1 MRRWFR
7 QLFAL
12 CRKNIIVLSNHY
24 ILNLFRCVVLPVL
37 FALFLANAPGIF
49 TPNNKL
55 GLGTAV
61 PVYKLAEIFDPK
73 SKIVYVDA
81 TNGTDSLAVLAIMTV
96 LTRNFSQAQKD
107 AVIRLESEADIATAC
122 PHSFQIV
129 SNCYGAIVFKS
140 ANLKNPIQYTLRA
153 DMGRLDVDV
162 EHHTSDAET
171 ITLPL
176 QWAVDSAIIE
186 LISGISVDPP
196 NQQPFTKM
204 TNEATKQKTR
214 RSFLNSIRELVVLA
228 FFAGQMGVVYHM
240 AGEVMFERAATL
252 TSHLTAMGC
261 MASARILSWHMCIS
275 GAYLPSWIAAALLW
289 HWSIFTHTPLGL
301 FIGIHLITGFSL
313 ASWALLVAQ
322 PFYKSPQ
329 LAAIACSVLAVVLG
343 ILALLFGGTWIAAVV
358 YVVICPVRFS
368 ALSNAKV
375 FLYLTFSLGQP
386 GFYVFAL
393 KSLAAWELA
402 DQPVELFKPDTD
414 GFMFGPPLI
423 AAGVSPPPPE
433 FKRIYPDQS
442 TQVTIFLFPLL
453 ALWLESHL
461 HSVQPP
467 DNTRARAQFRKAH
480 RPGSV
485 WANAAVSI
493 RGLHKTYSNGV
504 FKKRTH
510 TAIEHLDLDIPP
522 SGIHVFC
529 GRNGSGKTTLLR
541 IIAGLESASEGEV
554 VYADGMPRPA
564 AGDLGI
570 VPQKNVLWNELT
582 CAQHLTLWGA
592 LKRPSGAPSEEVG
605 ELLQECGLLA
615 KKHAA
620 AGSLSGGQK
629 RRLQLAIGLV
639 GGSQLVLI
647 DEATSGVDPIS
658 RRAIWRALVQAR
670 SRRTIIYTTHFLDE
684 ADLLADHVSIMT
696 APGRIVARGSPVMLK
711 TGHSQGYVVTCTFD
725 NSTQQS
731 LDARRHQPVLIAVR
745 RHAPSAVMLNGGQE
759 DDGIS
764 LRTHNP
770 RVVSQVLRLLERDK
784 RRLGLRSFDI
794 RATTLSDV
802 FLKLMGE
809 DGSDG
814 LEKAYPPLPLT
825 GYGSPL
831 TGVGYTS
838 PQIYS
843 PTRTAVDQE
852 LEDLSYAPSTFRAS
866 MSQLSE
872 PSEYSHTTHAPRRLR
887 RKDTS
892 EARDHMSSR
901 MSHSLLA
908 IPEAQYRSSHF
919 TSRESHVT
927 SSDWYA
933 MDRPISMAPH
943 EAQRLYSSKHRD
955 SSIDLT
961 EGRPTSIFLQ
971 AWVLWKKRMLV
982 ARRGWVVPFLAA
994 VLAIGGA
1001 CIPLFFI
1008 HNRQNRCIRNE
1019 HEDMRYSL
1027 FLPISPFAWN
1037 DTGRTY
1043 VAPPGA
1049 LSSLQYPIPGAYP
1062 LADMN
1067 AFDTAIEAT
1076 YPYIDTG
1083 GISILPDNTTT
1094 FAWEASPGNIAGN
1107 VMLNL
1112 ASNTMFNIALNE
1124 SRRAIGYGPKING
1137 EIQPMPSIT
1146 PRGIGPAIKWIAF
1159 FGSSMAAWPA
1169 MAALYVTKERASHVQ
1184 AMQLS
1189 NGITP
1194 AGMWIGH
1201 LLYEIPIILAISGA
1215 ITGIFASTGQFFNL
1229 ELLFL
1234 VIVLYGIDA
1243 TLLSFVASLFIRSP
1257 IAAFAI
1263 IAGYQCIT
1271 FLGYLAGVFYTLATI
1286 FSYTA
1291 GNILTTMHYLIAI
1304 ISPVASV
1311 VRAGFIG
1318 TNIFYTLCSDHG
1330 NLDSGSDLGAM
1341 DRFGAPIAYTVIH
1354 SAFLLAFLIWYDS
1367 GMPWLPREWYK
1378 PTKDY
1383 SEFGRDAPYDVQDE
1397 AARVAR
1403 SFDSLR
1409 ISHASKTYGKTQALE
1424 DVTFGL
1430 SSGIFGLLGSNGG
1443 GKTTLF
1449 NLIQGHLLPDRTDP
1463 ACNVFI
1469 DGRSIITSRNKAR
1482 TRLGVCPQAT
1492 ALESVLTVREHL
1504 EMYARCKGLS
1514 GEDLDRNVEC
1524 IMAATQLLPHSHKY
1538 ANKLSGG
1545 NQRKLSLAIA
1555 LLGSPAVVLI
1565 DEFSTGVDP
1574 STKRDLWDTL
1584 RRVSMGKAVLLT
1596 THAME
1601 EVTALADRIGIIS
1614 QRLLAIGT
1622 IEDLVSRYPLYEVH
1636 FSSSTPGE
1644 EARMREVM
1652 RDFPSNWRA
1661 SDDLT
1666 ARYEVELEPGQSLA
1680 DIFEI
1685 LHENLGSAGVEAC
1698 TVERISLE
1706 SVFLRIT
1713 QQHLDNKNRRGPYVL
1728 DDGKRFFCF

>member
-24 ILNLFRCVVLPVL
+24 FLNVFRCVVLPVL
-37 FALFLANAPGIF
+37 FALFMANAPGIF

-55 GLGTAV
+55 GLGTAI
-61 PVYKLAEIFDPK
+61 PVYKLVDIFDPK
-73 SKIVYVDA
+73 NSIVYVDA

-107 AVIRLESEADIATAC
+107 AVIRLESETDIATAC

-129 SNCYGAIVFKS
+129 SNCYGAIVFRS

-162 EHHTSDAET
+162 QHHTSDAE
-171 ITLPL
+171 IVTLPL

-186 LISGISVDPP
+186 LISGVSVDPP
-196 NQQPFTKM
+196 TQQPFTKL
-204 TNEATKQKTR
+204 TNTATKQRTR
-214 RSFLNSIRELVVLA
+214 MSFLGSIRELVVLA

-301 FIGIHLITGFSL
+301 FVGIHLITGFSL

-329 LAAIACSVLAVVLG
+329 LAAIACSVLAVILG
-343 ILALLFGGTWIAAVV
+343 ILALLFNGTWIAAVV
-358 YVVICPVRFS
+358 YTVICP
-368 ALSNAKV
+368 
-375 FLYLTFSLGQP
+375 P

-393 KSLAAWELA
+393 KSLSAWELA

-414 GFMFGPPLI
+414 GFMFGP
-423 AAGVSPPPPE
+423 
-433 FKRIYPDQS
+433 
-442 TQVTIFLFPLL
+442 VTIVLFPLL
-453 ALWLESHL
+453 ALWLESRI
-461 HSVQPP
+461 HSVRPP
-467 DNTRARAQFRKAH
+467 DNSRQHAQFRKAP
-480 RPGSV
+480 RPLSV
-485 WANAAVSI
+485 WGNASVSI
-493 RGLHKTYSNGV
+493 RGLHKTYATGI
-504 FKKRTH
+504 FKKRKH
-510 TAIEHLDLDIPP
+510 TAIESLDLDVPA

-554 VYADGMPRPA
+554 TYADGLPRPV

-582 CAQHLTLWGA
+582 CAQHLTLWSA
-592 LKRPSGAPSEEVG
+592 LKRPTGAPSEEVG

-670 SRRTIIYTTHFLDE
+670 TKRTIIYTTHFLDE

-711 TGHSQGYVVTCTFD
+711 TGHSQGYVITCTFD

-731 LDARRHQPVLIAVR
+731 LDVRRHQPVLTAVR
-745 RHAPSAVMLNGGQE
+745 RYAPAAVLLNGGQE

-770 RVVSQVLRLLERDK
+770 RVVSQVLRLLEKDK

-809 DGSDG
+809 DDG
-814 LEKAYPPLPLT
+814 LEKLYSHPPTP
-825 GYGSPL
+825 
-831 TGVGYTS
+831 VYT
-838 PQIYS
+838 P
-843 PTRTAVDQE
+843 RTTIDQE
-852 LEDLSYAPSTFRAS
+852 MEDLSYAPSTFRAS
-866 MSQLSE
+866 MSALSE
-872 PSEYSHTTHAPRRLR
+872 PSEYSHGHRPQTPRRLR
-887 RKDTS
+887 RKETS
-892 EARDHMSSR
+892 EARDHISSR
-901 MSHSLLA
+901 MSHSMVA
-908 IPEAQYRSSHF
+908 IPEQYRDSQFVSRDSHA
-919 TSRESHVT
+919 TN
-927 SSDWYA
+927 SDWYN
-933 MDRPISMAPH
+933 MDRPVSMPL
-943 EAQRLYSSKHRD
+943 EAQRLYTDKARHSTV
-955 SSIDLT
+955 DLT
-961 EGRPTSIFLQ
+961 EGRPTSVFLQ
-971 AWVLWKKRMLV
+971 AGVLWKKRMLV

-1001 CIPLFFI
+1001 GVPLFFLN
-1008 HNRQNRCIRNE
+1008 NRQNRCIRNE
-1019 HEDMRYSL
+1019 HDDMRYSL

-1037 DTGRTY
+1037 QTGRTY
-1043 VAPPGA
+1043 VAPPDA
-1049 LSSLQYPIPGAYP
+1049 LESLQYPIPGAYP

-1067 AFDTAIEAT
+1067 AFNTAIEAT
-1076 YPYIDTG
+1076 FPYIDTG
-1083 GISILPDNTTT
+1083 GISVLADNTTT

-1112 ASNTMFNIALNE
+1112 ASNTLFNIALNT
-1124 SRRAIGYGPKING
+1124 SRRAVGYGPKING

-1146 PRGIGPAIKWIAF
+1146 PRGIGPAIKWISF

-1189 NGITP
+1189 NGISP

-1201 LLYEIPIILAISGA
+1201 LLYEIPVILAIAGA

-1229 ELLFL
+1229 ELVFA

-1286 FSYTA
+1286 FTYDA
-1291 GNILTTMHYLIAI
+1291 GNILTTMHYLVAI

-1311 VRAGFIG
+1311 VRAAFIG
-1318 TNIFYTLCSDHG
+1318 TNIFYTLCSAHG
-1330 NLDSGSDLGAM
+1330 NLDASSDLNAM

-1354 SAFLLAFLIWYDS
+1354 SAFLLTFLIWYDS
-1367 GMPWLPREWYK
+1367 GMPWLPRAWYK
-1378 PTKDY
+1378 HTTDNTQFEK
-1383 SEFGRDAPYDVQDE
+1383 DAPYDVQDE

-1469 DGRSIITSRNKAR
+1469 DGRSIITGRNKAR
-1482 TRLGVCPQAT
+1482 SRLGVCPQAT

-1504 EMYARCKGLS
+1504 EMYARCKGLR

-1584 RRVSMGKAVLLT
+1584 RRVSSGKAVLLT

-1652 RDFPSNWRA
+1652 RDFPPNWRA

-1666 ARYEVELEPGQSLA
+1666 ARYEVQLEAGQSLA

-1685 LHENLGSAGVEAC
+1685 LHEHLGPAGVEAC

-1713 QQHLDNKNRRGPYVL
+1713 QQHLDTKNRRGPYVI
-1728 DDGKRFFCF
+1728 DEGRRFLCF

>member
-1 MRRWFR
+1 MCCPASLVRSLLGKCTRH
-7 QLFAL
+7 
-12 CRKNIIVLSNHY
+12 IHS
-24 ILNLFRCVVLPVL
+24 
-37 FALFLANAPGIF
+37 
-49 TPNNKL
+49 NNKL

-107 AVIRLESEADIATAC
+107 AVIRLESEAEIATAC

-329 LAAIACSVLAVVLG
+329 LAAIACSVLAVVLVFWPCCLEG
-343 ILALLFGGTWIAAVV
+343 RGLRLWSMLLF
-358 YVVICPVRFS
+358 VRF
-368 ALSNAKV
+368 
-375 FLYLTFSLGQP
+375 GQP

-402 DQPVELFKPDTD
+402 DHPVELFKPDTD

-423 AAGVSPPPPE
+423 AAGTHP
-433 FKRIYPDQS
+433 
-442 TQVTIFLFPLL
+442 
-453 ALWLESHL
+453 
-461 HSVQPP
+461 
-467 DNTRARAQFRKAH
+467 ARTQFRKAH

-639 GGSQLVLI
+639 GGVSWCGPDL
-647 DEATSGVDPIS
+647 ATRDMAGSGSSPV
-658 RRAIWRALVQAR
+658 
-670 SRRTIIYTTHFLDE
+670 RRTIIYTTHFLDE

-825 GYGSPL
+825 GTGLLSP
-831 TGVGYTS
+831 GRPYDARS
-838 PQIYS
+838 E
-843 PTRTAVDQE
+843 TAEAERHLRGARPHVESD
-852 LEDLSYAPSTFRAS
+852 
-866 MSQLSE
+866 E
-872 PSEYSHTTHAPRRLR
+872 PLV
-887 RKDTS
+887 
-892 EARDHMSSR
+892 
-901 MSHSLLA
+901 LA
-908 IPEAQYRSSHF
+908 IPEAQYRSSHLA
-919 TSRESHVT
+919 SRESHAT

-1076 YPYIDTG
+1076 
-1083 GISILPDNTTT
+1083 
-1094 FAWEASPGNIAGN
+1094 
-1107 VMLNL
+1107 
-1112 ASNTMFNIALNE
+1112 
-1124 SRRAIGYGPKING
+1124 RAIGYGPKING

-1189 NGITP
+1189 NGSRRLGCGT
-1194 AGMWIGH
+1194 IGH

-1367 GMPWLPREWYK
+1367 GMPWYLVNGTSPQRTTQNLDGMPRMTYK
-1378 PTKDY
+1378 
-1383 SEFGRDAPYDVQDE
+1383 

-1449 NLIQGHLLPDRTDP
+1449 NLIQGHLLPDHTDP

-1614 QRLLAIGT
+1614 QRLLGAYWNHRR
-1622 IEDLVSRYPLYEVH
+1622 SRQPIPLYEVH

>member
-1 MRRWFR
+1 
-7 QLFAL
+7 Q
-12 CRKNIIVLSNHY
+12 
-24 ILNLFRCVVLPVL
+24 
-37 FALFLANAPGIF
+37 
-49 TPNNKL
+49 
-55 GLGTAV
+55 
-61 PVYKLAEIFDPK
+61 
-73 SKIVYVDA
+73 
-81 TNGTDSLAVLAIMTV
+81 
-96 LTRNFSQAQKD
+96 
-107 AVIRLESEADIATAC
+107 SEADIAAAC

-129 SNCYGAIVFKS
+129 SNCYGAIVFRS

-153 DMGRLDVDV
+153 DMGRLNVDV
-162 EHHTSDAET
+162 QHHTSDAET
-171 ITLPL
+171 VSLPL
-176 QWAVDSAIIE
+176 QWAIDSAIIE
-186 LISGISVDPP
+186 LISGVSVDPP
-196 NQQPFTKM
+196 IQQPFTKV
-204 TNEATKQKTR
+204 TNSATKQKTR
-214 RSFLNSIRELVVLA
+214 KSFLGSIRELVVLA

-275 GAYLPSWIAAALLW
+275 GAYLPSWIASALLW
-289 HWSIFTHTPLGL
+289 RWSIFTHTPLGL
-301 FIGIHLITGFSL
+301 FIVVHLVTGLSL
-313 ASWALLVAQ
+313 ASWSLLVAQ

-343 ILALLFGGTWIAAVV
+343 ILGLLFNGTWIAAVV
-358 YVVICPVRFS
+358 YTVICPP
-368 ALSNAKV
+368 A
-375 FLYLTFSLGQP
+375 
-386 GFYVFAL
+386 FYVFAL

-402 DQPVELFKPDTD
+402 EQTVEFFKPDTD
-414 GFMFGPPLI
+414 GFVFGPVLI
-423 AAGVSPPPPE
+423 AAAA
-433 FKRIYPDQS
+433 
-442 TQVTIFLFPLL
+442 TIVLFPLL

-467 DNTRARAQFRKAH
+467 DNSRTRSQFHKAS
-480 RPGSV
+480 RPLSV
-485 WANAAVSI
+485 WGNASVSI
-493 RGLHKTYSNGV
+493 RGLHKTYSTGL

-510 TAIEHLDLDIPP
+510 TAIESLDLDVPP

-554 VYADGMPRPA
+554 TYADGMSRPA

-592 LKRPSGAPSEEVG
+592 LKRPTGAPSEEVG
-605 ELLQECGLLA
+605 ELLQECGLLD

-670 SRRTIIYTTHFLDE
+670 TNRTIIYTTHFLDE

-711 TGHSQGYVVTCTFD
+711 TGHSQGYVITCTFD
-725 NSTQQS
+725 NSTQAS
-731 LDARRHQPVLIAVR
+731 LDVRRHQPVLTSVR
-745 RHAPSAVMLNGGQE
+745 RYAPAAVLLNGGQE

-809 DGSDG
+809 DGT
-814 LEKAYPPLPLT
+814 LEKLY
-825 GYGSPL
+825 SP
-831 TGVGYTS
+831 T
-838 PQIYS
+838 PNRMFS
-843 PTRTAVDQE
+843 PTRTSVDQE
-852 LEDLSYAPSTFRAS
+852 MEDLSYAPSTFRAS
-866 MSQLSE
+866 MSALSE
-872 PSEYSHTTHAPRRLR
+872 PSEYSHHTRRWK
-887 RKDTS
+887 RKSSS

-908 IPEAQYRSSHF
+908 IPEAQFQDASRDSHL
-919 TSRESHVT
+919 THSE
-927 SSDWYA
+927 WYN
-933 MDRPISMAPH
+933 MDRPVSSPFESH
-943 EAQRLYSSKHRD
+943 QLYADKLRHSTV
-955 SSIDLT
+955 DLT
-961 EGRPTSIFLQ
+961 EGRPTSALLQ
-971 AWVLWKKRMLV
+971 AGVLWKKRMLV

-1008 HNRQNRCIRNE
+1008 HDRQNRCIRNE
-1019 HEDMRYSL
+1019 HDDMRYSL

-1037 DTGRTY
+1037 KTGRTY

-1049 LSSLQYPIPGAYP
+1049 LESLQYPIPGAYP
-1062 LADMN
+1062 LADMS
-1067 AFDTAIEAT
+1067 AFNTAITAT

-1083 GISILPDNTTT
+1083 GISVLADNTTT

-1112 ASNTMFNIALNE
+1112 ASNTMFNIALNQ
-1124 SRRAIGYGPKING
+1124 SPRAIGYGPKING
-1137 EIQPMPSIT
+1137 EIQPMPSVT
-1146 PRGIGPAIKWIAF
+1146 PRGIGPAIKWISF

-1189 NGITP
+1189 NGISP

-1229 ELLFL
+1229 ELMFA

-1271 FLGYLAGVFYTLATI
+1271 FLGYLAAVFFTLATI

-1291 GNILTTMHYLIAI
+1291 GDILTTMHYLVAI

-1311 VRAGFIG
+1311 VRAAFVG

-1330 NLDSGSDLGAM
+1330 NLDASSDLNAM

-1378 PTKDY
+1378 HTTDY
-1383 SEFGRDAPYDVQDE
+1383 TQFGKDAPYDVQDE

-1469 DGRSIITSRNKAR
+1469 DGRSIITGRNKAR
-1482 TRLGVCPQAT
+1482 SRLGVCPQAT
-1492 ALESVLTVREHL
+1492 ALESVLTAREHL
-1504 EMYARCKGLS
+1504 EMYARCKGLR

-1584 RRVSMGKAVLLT
+1584 RRVSSGKAVLLT

-1614 QRLLAIGT
+1614 QRLLAIGS

-1636 FSSSTPGE
+1636 FSSSSPGE

-1652 RDFPSNWRA
+1652 RDFPPNWRA

-1666 ARYEVELEPGQSLA
+1666 ARYEVQLEGGQTLA

-1685 LHENLGSAGVEAC
+1685 LHEHLGPAGVEAC

-1713 QQHLDNKNRRGPYVL
+1713 QQHLDNKNRRGPYVI
-1728 DDGKRFFCF
+1728 DEGKRFFCF

>member
-12 CRKNIIVLSNHY
+12 CRKNVIVLSNHY
-24 ILNLFRCVVLPVL
+24 FLNLFRCVVLPVL
-37 FALFLANAPGIF
+37 FALFMANAPGIF

-55 GLGTAV
+55 GLGTPI
-61 PVYKLAEIFDPK
+61 PVYKLVDVFDPK

-81 TNGTDSLAVLAIMTV
+81 TNGTDTLAVLTIMTV
-96 LTRNFSQAQKD
+96 VMRDFSQAQKD
-107 AVIRLESEADIATAC
+107 AVVRLESEADIAPAC

-129 SNCYGAIVFKS
+129 SNCYGAVVFRS

-162 EHHTSDAET
+162 QHHTSDAEMV
-171 ITLPL
+171 TLPL
-176 QWAVDSAIIE
+176 QWAIDSAIIE
-186 LISGISVDPP
+186 LISGVSVDPP
-196 NQQPFTKM
+196 NQQPFTKL
-204 TNEATKQKTR
+204 TNAATKQKTR
-214 RSFLNSIRELVVLA
+214 MSFLNSIRELVVLA
-228 FFAGQMGVVYHM
+228 FFAGQMGIVYHM
-240 AGEVMFERAATL
+240 AGEIMFERAATL

-275 GAYLPSWIAAALLW
+275 GAYLPSWIASALLW
-289 HWSIFTHTPLGL
+289 RWSIFTHTPLGL
-301 FIGIHLITGFSL
+301 FIGVHLVTGFSL

-329 LAAIACSVLAVVLG
+329 LAAIACSVTAVVLG
-343 ILALLFGGTWIAAVV
+343 ILALLFDGTWIAAVV
-358 YVVICPVRFS
+358 YTVICP
-368 ALSNAKV
+368 
-375 FLYLTFSLGQP
+375 P

-393 KSLAAWELA
+393 KSLSAWELA
-402 DQPVELFKPDTD
+402 DETVELFKPDTD
-414 GFMFGPPLI
+414 GFMFGPVLI
-423 AAGVSPPPPE
+423 AAA
-433 FKRIYPDQS
+433 
-442 TQVTIFLFPLL
+442 TTIVLFPLL

-461 HSVQPP
+461 HTVRPP
-467 DNTRARAQFRKAH
+467 DNTRARAQFRKAP
-480 RPGSV
+480 RPLSV
-485 WANAAVSI
+485 WGNASVSI
-493 RGLHKTYSNGV
+493 RGLHKTYSTGV

-510 TAIEHLDLDIPP
+510 TAIESLDLDIPH

-554 VYADGMPRPA
+554 TYADGLPRPA

-605 ELLQECGLLA
+605 ELLQECGLLD

-670 SRRTIIYTTHFLDE
+670 TQRTIIYTTHFLDE

-711 TGHSQGYVVTCTFD
+711 TGHSQGYVITCTFD
-725 NSTQQS
+725 NSTQAS
-731 LDARRHQPVLIAVR
+731 LDVRRHQPVLTSVR
-745 RHAPSAVMLNGGQE
+745 RYAPSAVLLNGGQE

-770 RVVSQVLRLLERDK
+770 RIVSQVLRLLERDK
-784 RRLGLRSFDI
+784 RRLGLRGFDI

-809 DGSDG
+809 DGSG
-814 LEKAYPPLPLT
+814 LEKLY
-825 GYGSPL
+825 SPL
-831 TGVGYTS
+831 SS
-838 PQIYS
+838 PAPRIYS
-843 PTRTAVDQE
+843 PTRTSVDQE

-866 MSQLSE
+866 MSALSE
-872 PSEYSHTTHAPRRLR
+872 PSEYSHQTHAPRRLS
-887 RKDTS
+887 RKPTS

-908 IPEAQYRSSHF
+908 IPEAQYQTSHF
-919 TSRESHVT
+919 VSRDSHMT
-927 SSDWYA
+927 SSDWHNV
-933 MDRPISMAPH
+933 DRPASMPF
-943 EAQRLYSSKHRD
+943 EAQRLYADKLRHSTV
-955 SSIDLT
+955 DLT
-961 EGRPTSIFLQ
+961 EGRPTSVLLQ
-971 AWVLWKKRMLV
+971 AGVLWKKRMLV

-1001 CIPLFFI
+1001 CVPLFFI

-1019 HEDMRYSL
+1019 HDDMRYSL

-1037 DTGRTY
+1037 QTGRTY

-1049 LSSLQYPIPGAYP
+1049 LESLQYPIPGAYP
-1062 LADMN
+1062 LADMS
-1067 AFDTAIEAT
+1067 AFNTAIDAT

-1083 GISILPDNTTT
+1083 GISVLSDNTTT

-1112 ASNTMFNIALNE
+1112 ASNTLFNIALNT
-1124 SRRAIGYGPKING
+1124 SRRAVGYGPKING
-1137 EIQPMPSIT
+1137 EIQPMPSVT
-1146 PRGIGPAIKWIAF
+1146 PRGIGPAIKWISF

-1169 MAALYVTKERASHVQ
+1169 MSALYVTKERASHVQ

-1189 NGITP
+1189 NGISP

-1229 ELLFL
+1229 ELVFV

-1243 TLLSFVASLFIRSP
+1243 TLLSFVASLFISSP

-1311 VRAGFIG
+1311 VRAAFVG
-1318 TNIFYTLCSDHG
+1318 TNIFYTLCSDNG
-1330 NLDSGSDLGAM
+1330 NLDASSDLNAM

-1378 PTKDY
+1378 NTKDY
-1383 SEFGRDAPYDVQDE
+1383 RQVEKDAPYDVQDE

-1469 DGRSIITSRNKAR
+1469 DGRSIITGRNKAR
-1482 TRLGVCPQAT
+1482 SRLGVCPQAT

-1504 EMYARCKGLS
+1504 EMYARCKGLR
-1514 GEDLDRNVEC
+1514 GKDLDRNVEC

-1584 RRVSMGKAVLLT
+1584 RRVSAGKAVLLT

-1636 FSSSTPGE
+1636 FSSSSPGE

-1652 RDFPSNWRA
+1652 RDFPPNWRA

-1666 ARYEVELEPGQSLA
+1666 ARYEVQLDAGQSLA

-1685 LHENLGSAGVEAC
+1685 LHDHLGPAGVEAC

-1713 QQHLDNKNRRGPYVL
+1713 QQHLDNKNRRGPYVY
-1728 DDGKRFFCF
+1728 R